1 MKHLA
6 WLRSGLFWRTFFL
19 LAFLIGVSMA
29 AWIASFQ
36 MVERGPRAQQIA
48 AQMISIVTL
57 TRAALTHSAPDL
69 RRELLFDLAS
79 NEGIR
84 IYPLEVSDKVEPTPD
99 SVWMDLIQTAVRDTL
114 GTNTRFASRVND
126 VGGFW
131 ISFNIEDDD
140 YWLMFD
146 RERVRITSGAQWVSW
161 ASLVMVLSLVG
172 AVFISR
178 LINLPLARLTAATRK
193 IARGQSPDPLPEK
206 GPAEIRE
213 TNRSF
218 NQMVADLHRIDSDRA
233 VILAGISHD
242 LRTPITRMQLEVEM
256 ADLNA
261 EARAGVQSDLAQ
273 MDAIIGQFLD
283 YAKPADASQFTA
295 VDVSALLTEYGN
307 NAARHKNLS
316 VKMNITPGL
325 QIRGSAVDLQRLVSN
340 LVENARRYGK
350 TPGRDSTEIDIICR
364 AEHGTVIVI
373 IADHGQGVPDA
384 DTEQLLKPFVRMDSA
399 RSQANGAGLGLAIV
413 DRIVRRPN
421 GKLQLGPTQRHGLQV
436 TISLPQAIE
445 QRSRSRSTS

>member
-1 MKHLA
+1 MNRLA

-29 AWIASFQ
+29 AWVASFR

-84 IYPLEVSDKVEPTPD
+84 IYPLETSDKVEPTAD
-99 SVWMDLIQTAVRDTL
+99 SDWMDLIQTAVRESL

-131 ISFNIEDDD
+131 ISFEIEDDD

-146 RERVRITSGAQWVSW
+146 RERVQITSGAQWVSW
-161 ASLVMVLSLVG
+161 ASLVMVLSLIG

-193 IARGQSPDPLPEK
+193 IARGQSPEPLPEK
-206 GPAEIRE
+206 GAAEIRE

-283 YAKPADASQFTA
+283 YAKPADASQFTM
-295 VDVSALLTEYGN
+295 VDVSSLLSECGQH
-307 NAARHKNLS
+307 AARLRDVKVTMDIAGNLK
-316 VKMNITPGL
+316 V
-325 QIRGSAVDLQRLVSN
+325 RGSAIDLQRIVNN
-340 LVENARRYGK
+340 LIENARRYGK
-350 TPGRDSTEIDIICR
+350 TPGSDI
-364 AEHGTVIVI
+364 AEVDISCQQEQGMVTII
-373 IADHGQGVPDA
+373 IADHGPGVPDT

-413 DRIVRRPN
+413 DRIVRRHN
-421 GKLQLGPTQRHGLQV
+421 GKLQLGSAPGGGLKI
-436 TISLPQAIE
+436 TILLPQAIE
-445 QRSRSRSTS
+445 QRSRSRSS